1 MDKKFV
7 MLVLCT
13 ALSFSGMA
21 QQRAGAKE
29 EKSTTWAED
38 VAAAKK
44 QLYAEMQRT
53 CLPVISRIM
62 KAKEAAISFSADVTG
77 LEEMVLYTW
86 STVDGTEDDQ
96 AVWANAKL
104 LAADGSFVW
113 LNDLKDEFKKT
124 GSGSLRFN
132 ENAKGESVVMKGR
145 SYKRTIMTSANAQI
159 VVPLDKKYV
168 RFEAEIGIENRSSA
182 GTAIFRL
189 QGVTGAEAARSIIQ
203 KYPAEATTFLPF
215 GGSDMK
221 ALVTTYDSSIEKIMV
236 TKVVSLLNDRTYF
249 AAQIAQI
256 ALKPVL
262 EDQIIGYLTL
272 MQDAMRV
279 YQLQE
284 SLHWLN
290 IAAVEEAYND
300 MARDI
305 NYDKKANWGKLSEL
319 KLLVGKGFSGIYKNE
334 PSTIEA
340 ANRALQLKRDILL
353 ANTALDMDRIIVGR
367 YRIGISARQVNPRAL
382 GTQNNNWSNQTSASR
397 GGFNAEITELSNL
410 RGNIRSRT
418 VYKPTNGSSVPDLKL
433 HWDAER
439 LMFSMVDTDRRWQV
453 FEVKLDGT
461 GLKKLIETPERD
473 LEFFDATYLPSGK
486 IIAVSNIGY
495 NGVPCVN
502 GNDEV
507 GNMCLYDPKDSSLRR
522 LTFDQDANWS
532 PTVMN
537 NGRIMYT
544 RWEYTDLTHYF
555 SRFVMHMNPDGTE
568 QKSLYGSGSYFPNS
582 TFDAQPLPN
591 SSSQFVGIISGHHGV
606 TRSGRLILFDPSKS
620 RKSEQGMLQ
629 EIPFRN
635 RKIEPIIKDRLVD
648 GVWPQFIKPYPLT
661 EKYFLVTAKLNE
673 NALWGIYLVDV
684 FDNLTLV
691 AEFEGEGLICP
702 IPVVKRSLPPVI
714 PEKIRPGSKEATVFV
729 QDIYEGE
736 GLKGVPRGTVKAF
749 RVLAYEYAYNKSLS
763 DHWAQGIQSGWD
775 IKRLLGTVPV
785 EEDGSAIFTIPANT
799 PISLQ
804 PLDAE
809 GRAIQW
815 MRSWLT
821 GMPGEIVSCVGCH
834 EDQNQLPIPKR
845 VKASAR
851 EPHIIMPP
859 QGGRRPFTFELE
871 VQPVLD
877 RACIACHNGSNKL
890 ADFTGG
896 KIDRFSGFGISY
908 LNLHP
913 YVYRQGPEAEIKVLD
928 PYEYHASV
936 SPLIKI
942 LKTGHHGVELT
953 DKEWQALYNWID
965 FNAPYHGK
973 FRAEEFKG
981 VEQISRRTELTEKYA
996 GSGVDWQAEIRSY
1009 AKYLEKQE
1017 KTTPVKPEK
1026 KEHKYRKEIRIKK
1039 WPFDSLTV
1047 KAMLS
1052 KEENTKKS
1060 IDLAPGIKMNF
1071 VRIPAGSFVMGSNKG
1086 HSDYSPAHKQII
1098 KKSFWMSEIEVSN
1111 EQFRTLFPEHDSRFI
1126 RQLWKDHVH
1135 EGYPANNPE
1144 QPAIRVSW
1152 EEAVSFC
1159 KKLSAKTG
1167 MNITLPTEAQWEWAC
1182 RAGCDGDF
1190 WYGSFNTDFGRFEN
1204 LADKKLNQMAVRGVN
1219 PMPMKENDPWYKYYT
1234 YQPKENS
1241 VDDGN
1246 MLMVKGGSYQSNPW
1260 GLYDMQGNVAEW
1272 TSSDY
1277 LPYPYNEKTSGTSLE
1292 KVVRGGSWNDHP
1304 KSSTAYYRRAYLP
1317 WQKVYN
1323 VGFRVIIED

>member
-1 MDKKFV
+1 MNKKLLV
-7 MLVLCT
+7 MSVCI
-13 ALSFSGMA
+13 ALSLPTMA
-21 QQRAGAKE
+21 QRRASAKV
-29 EKSTTWAED
+29 KALATWAESI
-38 VAAAKK
+38 AAAKN
-44 QLYAEMQRT
+44 QAHAEMQKT
-53 CLPVISRIM
+53 CLPVASKVI
-62 KAKEAAISFSADVTG
+62 KAKEAAVPFSADITG
-77 LEEMVLYTW
+77 LDEMVLYTW
-86 STVDGTEDDQ
+86 GTVDGTGDDQ

-104 LAADGSFVW
+104 VAADGSSVW
-113 LNDLKDEFKKT
+113 LNDLRSTFKKT
-124 GSGSLRFN
+124 GSGNLRFN
-132 ENAKGESVVMKGR
+132 ENAKGQDVVMKGKT
-145 SYKRTIMTSANAQI
+145 YKRTIMANANAQI
-159 VVPLDKKYV
+159 VVPLDKKYT
-168 RFEAEIGIENRSSA
+168 RFEAEIGLENRSSA
-182 GTAIFRL
+182 GTVIFRL
-189 QGVTGAEAARSIIQ
+189 QGITGAGAASDLVA
-203 KYPAEATTFLPF
+203 KYPTEATLFLPF

-221 ALVTTYDSSIEKIMV
+221 ALVTTYDAGIEKHIATEV
-236 TKVVSLLNDRTYF
+236 INLLNDKSYF
-249 AAQIAQI
+249 TAQVVQIAS
-256 ALKPVL
+256 KPTL
-262 EDQIIGYLTL
+262 DDQVIGYLNL
-272 MQDAMRV
+272 AQEAMKV

-284 SLHWLN
+284 TLCWLN
-290 IAAVEEAYND
+290 MRAIEEAYND
-300 MARDI
+300 MVKDAG
-305 NYDKKANWGKLSEL
+305 YDKNTNQAKLAEL
-319 KLLVGKGFSGIYKNE
+319 KLLTGKGFSGIYKNE
-334 PSTIEA
+334 ASALEA
-340 ANRALQLKRDILL
+340 ANKALQLKRDILL
-353 ANTALDMDRIIVGR
+353 ANTALDMDKIIVGR
-367 YRIGISARQVNPRAL
+367 YKIGTSARQVNPRAL

-397 GGFNAEITELSNL
+397 GGFNAEIAELSNL
-410 RGNIRSRT
+410 RGDVKTRT
-418 VYKPTNGSSVPDLKL
+418 IFKPTNGSSVPDLKL
-433 HWDAER
+433 HWDADR

-461 GLKKLIETPERD
+461 GLKKLIETPEKD

-486 IIAVSNIGY
+486 LIAVSNIGY

-507 GNMCLYDPKDSSLRR
+507 GNMCLYDPKDGSLRR
-522 LTFDQDANWS
+522 LTFDQDANWA

-582 TFDAQPLPN
+582 TFDAKPLPG
-591 SSSQFVGIISGHHGV
+591 SSSQFIGVISGHHGV
-606 TRSGRLILFDPSKS
+606 TRSGRLMLFDPSKS
-620 RKSEQGMLQ
+620 RKSEKGMLQ
-629 EIPFRN
+629 ELPFRD
-635 RKIEPIIKDRLVD
+635 RKIEPIVKDRLVD

-661 EKYFLVTAKLNE
+661 DKYFLVTAKLNE
-673 NALWGIYLVDV
+673 SALWGVYLIDIY
-684 FDNLTLV
+684 DNLTLI

-702 IPVVKRSLPPVI
+702 TPVVQRPVPPVI
-714 PEKIRPGSKEATVFV
+714 PEKINLASKEATVFI

-736 GLKGVPRGTVKAF
+736 GLEGVPRGTVKAF
-749 RVLAYEYAYNKSLS
+749 RVLAYEYAYNKTPS
-763 DHWAQGIQSGWD
+763 DHWAQGVQSGWD

-785 EEDGSAIFTIPANT
+785 EEDGSAIFKIPANT

-804 PLDAE
+804 PLDSE

-821 GMPGEIVSCVGCH
+821 GMPGETVSCVGCH

-845 VKASAR
+845 VKASAMA
-851 EPHIIMPP
+851 PHEITKPE
-859 QGGRRPFTFELE
+859 GGVRSFTFDLE

-877 RACIACHNGSNKL
+877 RACIACHDGSNKL

-896 KIDRFSGFGISY
+896 KIDKFSGFGVSY

-913 YVYRQGPEAEIKVLD
+913 YVYRQGPEAEIEVLD

-973 FRAEEFKG
+973 FKANEFKG

-996 GSGVDWQAEIRSY
+996 RSGVDWQSEIRSY
-1009 AKYLEKQE
+1009 AKYLEGQE
-1017 KTTPVKPEK
+1017 KPAPVKPEK
-1026 KEHKYRKEIRIKK
+1026 KEYKDKDVKVK
-1039 WPFDSLTV
+1039 GWPFDKTAAQ
-1047 KAMLS
+1047 AMLA
-1052 KEENTKKS
+1052 KEGETKMS
-1060 IDLAPGIKMNF
+1060 IELAPGVKMNF
-1071 VRIPAGSFVMGSNKG
+1071 VRIPAGSFVMGSNRG
-1086 HSDYSPAHKQII
+1086 HSDYSPAHKQVV
-1098 KKSFWMSEIEVSN
+1098 KKGFWMGEIEVSN
-1111 EQFRTLFPEHDSRFI
+1111 EQFRTIFPEHDSRFI

-1152 EEAVSFC
+1152 EEAMAFC
-1159 KKLSAKTG
+1159 KKLSEKTG
-1167 MNITLPTEAQWEWAC
+1167 KTVTLPTEVQWEWAC
-1182 RAGCDGDF
+1182 RAGSDGEF
-1190 WYGSFNTDFGRFEN
+1190 WYGSLNTDFGKFEN
-1204 LADKKLNQMAVRGVN
+1204 LADKHLNQMAVRGVN
-1219 PMPMKENDPWYKYYT
+1219 PMPMRETDPWYKYYT
-1234 YQPKENS
+1234 YQPKENG

-1246 MLMVKGGSYQSNPW
+1246 MLMVKGGGYQANAW

-1277 LPYPYNEKTSGTSLE
+1277 LPYPYNEKTQGMGTE

-1304 KSSTAYYRRAYLP
+1304 KASTTYYRRSYLP